1 MTSKQD
7 LFNLFFQNTGRSTY
21 IPNRGESGIATPW
34 QESRVKEFAFMD
46 PVDVG

>member
-1 MTSKQD
+1 MTQHKD
-7 LFNLFFQNTGRSTY
+7 LYALFFQNTGRSTY
-21 IPNRGESGIATPW
+21 VPRNGEASTMTPW